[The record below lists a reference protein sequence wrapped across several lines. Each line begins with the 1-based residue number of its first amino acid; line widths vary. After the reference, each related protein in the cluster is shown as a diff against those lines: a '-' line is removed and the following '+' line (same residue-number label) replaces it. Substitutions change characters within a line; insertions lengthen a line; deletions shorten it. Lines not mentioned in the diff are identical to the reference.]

1 MRFVVLISPVVLM
14 ACYQYAPVESVSP
27 RVGKDVR
34 LHVSSQ
40 HALELGVSRG
50 DDGYVVTGELFR
62 ADDDTLGL
70 RVPERGWSSAYA
82 TARANRVMLIP
93 RTAIVGM
100 ETKQIEKW
108 KTAVVIAG
116 GIGALAFLLSKTEGG
131 RAGGPGDPP
140 PPDVSV
146 VGRLPQ

>member
-27 RVGKDVR
+27 QVGTDV
-34 LHVSSQ
+34 LVHVSSRY
-40 HALELGVSRG
+40 ALELGVSRG

-62 ADDDTLGL
+62 SDDDTLGL
-70 RVPERGWSSAYA
+70 RVPERGWSRAYA
-82 TARANRVMLIP
+82 TARANRVFLIP
-93 RTAIVGM
+93 RAAVVGL
-100 ETKQIEKW
+100 EAKRIQKW
-108 KTAVVIAG
+108 KTAALIAG
-116 GIGALAFLLSKTEGG
+116 GVGGLAFLLSKAAGG

-146 VGRLPQ
+146 VGRLPW